1 MREILTSG
9 STRGEWAAS
18 SGSPSLLLYR
28 LNAICSGGYQNY
40 GYLQQYYCVY
50 NTEDCQG
57 DTCESDLCDGAVC
70 GYGQGWITYCTG
82 AACAQYPGCLSCF

>member
-1 MREILTSG
+1 MSIRNVVLTIS
-9 STRGEWAAS
+9 A
-18 SGSPSLLLYR
+18 LLLFVSSATLR

>member
-28 LNAICSGGYQNY
+28 LSSFYNILKMLFPIYEPLKGVSAGRWVTRSGPPR
-40 GYLQQYYCVY
+40 
-50 NTEDCQG
+50 
-57 DTCESDLCDGAVC
+57 SDRTIRRSRDMRRIILLGS
-70 GYGQGWITYCTG
+70 T
-82 AACAQYPGCLSCF
+82 